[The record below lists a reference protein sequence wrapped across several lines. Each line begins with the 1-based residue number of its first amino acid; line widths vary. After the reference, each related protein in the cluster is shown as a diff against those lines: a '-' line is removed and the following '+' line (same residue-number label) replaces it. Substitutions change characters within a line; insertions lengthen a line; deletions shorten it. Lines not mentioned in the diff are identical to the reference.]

1 MWEWAR
7 GLIDFLNSIDLELIS
22 TFWLV
27 EYFLD
32 VAKHRIWRLVRV
44 DLSDLSHLTIM
55 LDDGHCRIH
64 ISVKSLLQTLEII
77 VSTAAALLT
86 SLQASLYA
94 LVLRAV
100 EKEYEKKVN
109 LFRHLLLPALQVVFV
124 PRKTV
129 DEEFVVAR
137 VLRCAWENVWNC
149 IRLSIVS
156 HECSSSWYQPA

>member
-1 MWEWAR
+1 
-7 GLIDFLNSIDLELIS
+7 
-22 TFWLV
+22 
-27 EYFLD
+27 
-32 VAKHRIWRLVRV
+32 
-44 DLSDLSHLTIM
+44 M

-137 VLRCAWENVWNC
+137 VLRCAWENV
-149 IRLSIVS
+149 
-156 HECSSSWYQPA
+156 